1 MSIKTFRFRILI
13 ADLCWAVTAMA
24 LSYGLRYAGG
34 WESTTRLP
42 LLDFFPFLLFTIVFW
57 SALSSWAHLDGFRGG
72 WRFPAILSQL
82 LPAVA
87 VLMVLLFAGAYLAR
101 WYTSRLTLN
110 IFAIFFFLGLIL
122 IRVLARAFF
131 ASRFRSGA
139 VRKCVI
145 VGSGSIA
152 TEIARK
158 IESHPETLWEV
169 AGFLCPA
176 ESAPSLAFSD
186 VSGAPVSVRSVG
198 IANLLK
204 QRSID
209 ELILAVPRPDH
220 PEISDLVARCLHQGI
235 RVSIVPQPYQLY
247 LSQPKLIDLDG
258 LPLIKM
264 EGLSAAQATP
274 AWKRAL
280 DITMGTCMMLV
291 SAPAVLIAAAWFKVG
306 KGKGFRSEIRCGQ
319 FGEPF
324 RMYRLNSDRHMVGL
338 SLPEFVMQQTS
349 FTELPQL
356 LNVIRGEMSLV
367 GPRPEPPERVRH
379 YSDWH
384 RQRLTVAP
392 GITGLAQVLGLRDQN
407 SSEDKTRYDLEY
419 ILHRSLFL
427 DVSLLLQTLWT
438 LTLRCFQL
446 KQRKVRLSIIHSDVP
461 VVPIPPRFE
470 ENLSS
475 AHSSQ
480 SGTD

>member
-1 MSIKTFRFRILI
+1 MI
-13 ADLCWAVTAMA
+13 ADLCWAATAMA
-24 LSYGLRYAGG
+24 LSYGLRYARS
-34 WESTTRLP
+34 WESATRLP
-42 LLDFFPFLLFTIVFW
+42 VLVFLPFLLFTILFW
-57 SALSSWAHLDGFRGG
+57 TALSSWTHLDGFRGG

-82 LPAVA
+82 CPAIA

-122 IRVLARAFF
+122 IRVVARIFL

-152 TEIARK
+152 MEIARK

-176 ESAPSLAFSD
+176 ESAPSLAFSEG
-186 VSGAPVSVRSVG
+186 SAPVNVRSVR
-198 IANLLK
+198 IAELLK
-204 QRSID
+204 QRAID
-209 ELILAVPRPDH
+209 ELILAVSRQDH
-220 PEISDLVARCLHQGI
+220 PEISHLVARCVHQGI
-235 RVSIVPQPYQLY
+235 RVSVVPQPYQLY
-247 LSQPKLIDLDG
+247 LSRPKLIDLDG

-264 EGLSAAQATP
+264 EGLGAGQATP

-280 DITMGTCMMLV
+280 DITLGTCLMLIF
-291 SAPAVLIAAAWFKVG
+291 SPALLIVVAWFKLG
-306 KGKGFRSEIRCGQ
+306 RGKGFRSEIRCGQ

-324 RMYRLNSDRHMVGL
+324 RMYRLNSDRHAVGL

-367 GPRPEPPERVRH
+367 GPRPEPPERVQH

-384 RQRLTVAP
+384 RQRLAVAP

-438 LTLRCFQL
+438 LALRCFKL
-446 KQRKVRLSIIHSDVP
+446 KRRKALSTPIHADVP
-461 VVPIPPRFE
+461 VVPMPVGFE
-470 ENLSS
+470 ETLSS

>member
-1 MSIKTFRFRILI
+1 
-13 ADLCWAVTAMA
+13 
-24 LSYGLRYAGG
+24 
-34 WESTTRLP
+34 
-42 LLDFFPFLLFTIVFW
+42 
-57 SALSSWAHLDGFRGG
+57 
-72 WRFPAILSQL
+72 LSQL
-82 LPAVA
+82 FPSVA

-110 IFAIFFFLGLIL
+110 IFAILFFLGLIL
-122 IRVLARAFF
+122 IRVLARVFL
-131 ASRFRSGA
+131 ASRFRSGT

-152 TEIARK
+152 MEIARK

-176 ESAPSLAFSD
+176 ESAPSLASSE
-186 VSGAPVSVRSVG
+186 VSSGPVNVRSVG
-198 IANLLK
+198 IAELLR

-209 ELILAVPRPDH
+209 ELILAVSRPDH

-235 RVSIVPQPYQLY
+235 RVSVVPQPYQLY
-247 LSQPKLIDLDG
+247 LSRPKLIDLDG
-258 LPLIKM
+258 VPLIKM
-264 EGLSAAQATP
+264 EGLAAAHATP

-280 DITMGTCMMLV
+280 DISIGAFLMLV
-291 SAPAVLIAAAWFKVG
+291 SAPALLIIAGCFKVT

-324 RMYRLNSDRHMVGL
+324 RMYRLNSDRHSVGL

-367 GPRPEPPERVRH
+367 GPRPEPPERVQH

-438 LTLRCFQL
+438 LALRCFKL
-446 KQRKVRLSIIHSDVP
+446 KQRKSPSTPMQSDAA
-461 VVPIPPRFE
+461 VVPMPVRFE

>member
-1 MSIKTFRFRILI
+1 VTIKTFRFRILI
-13 ADLCWAVTAMA
+13 ADLCWAVSAMA
-24 LSYGLRYAGG
+24 MSYGLRYAQT
-34 WESTTRLP
+34 WESATRLP
-42 LLDFFPFLLFTIVFW
+42 ILDFFPFLLFTIFFW
-57 SALSSWAHLDGFRGG
+57 SALSSWTHLDGFRGG

-82 LPAVA
+82 FPSVA

-110 IFAIFFFLGLIL
+110 IFAILFFLGLIL
-122 IRVLARAFF
+122 IRVLARVFL

-176 ESAPSLAFSD
+176 ESAPSLASSE
-186 VSGAPVSVRSVG
+186 VGSAPVNVRSVG
-198 IANLLK
+198 IAELLK

-209 ELILAVPRPDH
+209 ELILAVSRPDH

-235 RVSIVPQPYQLY
+235 RVSVVPQPYQLY
-247 LSQPKLIDLDG
+247 LSRPKLIDLDG

-264 EGLSAAQATP
+264 EGLGAAHATP
-274 AWKRAL
+274 GWKRAL
-280 DITMGTCMMLV
+280 DITLATSLMLI
-291 SAPAVLIAAAWFKVG
+291 SGPALLIVAACFKLG
-306 KGKGFRSEIRCGQ
+306 KGKGFRAEIRCGQ
-319 FGEPF
+319 FAEPF
-324 RMYRLNSDRHMVGL
+324 RMYRLNSDRHSDEL

-367 GPRPEPPERVRH
+367 GPRPEPPERVQH

-438 LTLRCFQL
+438 LALRCFKL
-446 KQRKVRLSIIHSDVP
+446 KQRKAQLSPTHSDVA
-461 VVPIPPRFE
+461 VVPMPVRFE

>member
-1 MSIKTFRFRILI
+1 MTIKTFRFRILI
-13 ADLCWAVTAMA
+13 ADLCWAGTAMA
-24 LSYGLRYAGG
+24 LSYGLRYARA
-34 WESTTRLP
+34 WESATRLP
-42 LLDFFPFLLFTIVFW
+42 LLDFLPFLLFTILFW
-57 SALSSWAHLDGFRGG
+57 TALSSWTHLDGFRGG

-82 LPAVA
+82 CPAIA

-110 IFAIFFFLGLIL
+110 IFAILFFLGLIL
-122 IRVLARAFF
+122 IRVLARVFL

-152 TEIARK
+152 MEIARK

-176 ESAPSLAFSD
+176 ESAPSLASSE
-186 VSGAPVSVRSVG
+186 VSSPPVNVRSVG
-198 IANLLK
+198 IGELLK

-209 ELILAVPRPDH
+209 ELILAVSRPDH

-235 RVSIVPQPYQLY
+235 RVSVVPQPYQLY
-247 LSQPKLIDLDG
+247 LSRPKLIDLDG

-264 EGLSAAQATP
+264 EGLGAADATP

-280 DITMGTCMMLV
+280 DITLGTCLMV
-291 SAPAVLIAAAWFKVG
+291 IAAPALLMVAACFKLG

-324 RMYRLNSDRHMVGL
+324 RMYRLNSDRHSVGL
-338 SLPEFVMQQTS
+338 SMPEFVMQQTS

-367 GPRPEPPERVRH
+367 GPRPEPPERVQH

-438 LTLRCFQL
+438 LALRCFKL
-446 KQRKVRLSIIHSDVP
+446 EQRKAPSTPMHSGAAAVP
-461 VVPIPPRFE
+461 MPVRFE

>member
-1 MSIKTFRFRILI
+1 
-13 ADLCWAVTAMA
+13 
-24 LSYGLRYAGG
+24 
-34 WESTTRLP
+34 
-42 LLDFFPFLLFTIVFW
+42 
-57 SALSSWAHLDGFRGG
+57 
-72 WRFPAILSQL
+72 
-82 LPAVA
+82 
-87 VLMVLLFAGAYLAR
+87 
-101 WYTSRLTLN
+101 
-110 IFAIFFFLGLIL
+110 
-122 IRVLARAFF
+122 
-131 ASRFRSGA
+131 
-139 VRKCVI
+139 
-145 VGSGSIA
+145 
-152 TEIARK
+152 
-158 IESHPETLWEV
+158 
-169 AGFLCPA
+169 
-176 ESAPSLAFSD
+176 
-186 VSGAPVSVRSVG
+186 
-198 IANLLK
+198 
-204 QRSID
+204 
-209 ELILAVPRPDH
+209 
-220 PEISDLVARCLHQGI
+220 
-235 RVSIVPQPYQLY
+235 
-247 LSQPKLIDLDG
+247 
-258 LPLIKM
+258 M
-264 EGLSAAQATP
+264 EGLGAAQATP

-280 DITMGTCMMLV
+280 DITMGTCLMLV
-291 SAPAVLIAAAWFKVG
+291 SAPALLIVAAWFKVG
-306 KGKGFRSEIRCGQ
+306 RGKGFRSEIRCGQ

-324 RMYRLNSDRHMVGL
+324 RMYRLNSDRHSDGL

-438 LTLRCFQL
+438 LALRCFKL
-446 KQRKVRLSIIHSDVP
+446 KPRKVPLASIHSEIP
-461 VVPIPPRFE
+461 LVPIPARFE

>member
-1 MSIKTFRFRILI
+1 VTIKTFRFRILM
-13 ADLCWAVTAMA
+13 ADLCWAVTAMG
-24 LSYGLRYAGG
+24 LSYGLRYARAWG
-34 WESTTRLP
+34 SATRLH
-42 LLDFFPFLLFTIVFW
+42 LVDFLPFLLFTILFW
-57 SALSSWAHLDGFRGG
+57 TALSSWAHLDGFRGG

-82 LPAVA
+82 FPAVA
-87 VLMVLLFAGAYLAR
+87 VLMVLLFAGAYLGR

-110 IFAIFFFLGLIL
+110 IFAIVFFLGLIL
-122 IRVLARAFF
+122 IRVLARAFL
-131 ASRFRSGA
+131 ASRFRSGT

-152 TEIARK
+152 MEVARK

-176 ESAPSLAFSD
+176 ESAPSLALSD
-186 VSGAPVSVRSVG
+186 SSAAVNVRSVG
-198 IANLLK
+198 IADLLK

-209 ELILAVPRPDH
+209 ELILAVSRPDH
-220 PEISDLVARCLHQGI
+220 PEISDLIARCLHQGI
-235 RVSIVPQPYQLY
+235 RVSVVPQPYELY

-264 EGLSAAQATP
+264 EGLGAAQATP

-280 DITMGTCMMLV
+280 DITLGTCLLLV
-291 SAPAVLIAAAWFKVG
+291 SAPALLIVAACFKMG

-324 RMYRLNSDRHMVGL
+324 RMYRLNSDRHLVGL

-356 LNVIRGEMSLV
+356 LNVIRGEMSMV
-367 GPRPEPPERVRH
+367 GPRPEPAERVRH

-438 LTLRCFQL
+438 LALRCFQL
-446 KQRKVRLSIIHSDVP
+446 KKRKVPLTLIHSDVP
-461 VVPIPPRFE
+461 VVPIARFE

>member
-1 MSIKTFRFRILI
+1 MTVKTFRFRILV

-24 LSYGLRYAGG
+24 LSYGVRYGHA
-34 WESTTRLP
+34 WESSTRLP
-42 LLDFFPFLLFTIVFW
+42 LLDFFPFILFTIFFW
-57 SALSSWAHLDGFRGG
+57 AALSSWAHLDGFRGG

-82 LPAVA
+82 LPAV
-87 VLMVLLFAGAYLAR
+87 VILMVLLFAGAYLAR

-122 IRVLARAFF
+122 IRVIARAFF

-139 VRKCVI
+139 ARKCVI

-176 ESAPSLAFSD
+176 ESAHSLALSEAT
-186 VSGAPVSVRSVG
+186 GAPVNVRSVG
-198 IANLLK
+198 IADLLK
-204 QRSID
+204 QFSIV
-209 ELILAVPRPDH
+209 ELILAVSRPDH
-220 PEISDLVARCLHQGI
+220 PEISDLVARCLHLGI
-235 RVSIVPQPYQLY
+235 RVSVVPQPYQLY

-280 DITMGTCMMLV
+280 DVSMGTCLLLV
-291 SAPAVLIAAAWFKVG
+291 SLPAVLIVAAWFKVG
-306 KGKGFRSEIRCGQ
+306 KGKAFRSEMRCGQ

-324 RMYRLNSDRHMVGL
+324 RMYRLNSNRHTAAL
-338 SLPEFVMQQTS
+338 SIPEFVMQQTS

-356 LNVIRGEMSLV
+356 LNVIRGDMSLV

-427 DVSLLLQTLWT
+427 DVSLLLQTVWT
-438 LTLRCFQL
+438 LALRCFQVER
-446 KQRKVRLSIIHSDVP
+446 RKVRLSIIHSDVP
-461 VVPIPPRFE
+461 VAPIPARFE